1 MNKEYMNTDLSTVP
15 IDNNATKNLDL
26 MAELL
31 ESTFA
36 SLIAN
41 GEYDKVIKFL
51 ESIKLP
57 DSNRLI

>member
-1 MNKEYMNTDLSTVP
+1 MNKEYMNTDISTVP

-57 DSNRLI
+57 DSNRLT